1 MKTYKQ
7 RTESILRKTKTRKR
21 KRALVTTGIVSL
33 GLAVATFGLVLF
45 LPYNTAA
52 PSVEQYKNSEYYAV
66 IKKLND
72 ITYKKPAYKNNFEKW
87 TASLVGLFSLKG
99 AVGNNDMAM
108 APEDMNS
115 AAETLPMASGAADNA
130 TAGAPTTDKDEAE
143 GSENGSSAGEYEE
156 TTDNQVQ
163 GVIEADL
170 LKRTDKYAFYLTK
183 KGYKTWNEEGGY
195 YKTKE
200 NGHLLRVYSIAGADS
215 ELVTEFT
222 IGEEGDL
229 LFSTASEM
237 YLSQDATRLTVIC
250 PCYTYETVKEYK
262 YKVQRSYT
270 AVVSLDI
277 GDVTNVT
284 EVGRTY
290 LSGAYVSSRLVNGEL
305 LVINS
310 YSVANPDFDDESTF
324 LPQYGDLNDMQSVA
338 AEDVVCSDIAT
349 TAKYTVVS
357 EIDEKTLE
365 VTGSAALLSYSQEVY
380 VSETNLFLTQSY
392 VNRTECGLGKYEDI
406 SMTEISCVSYAGEG
420 LEVKGT
426 FSVEGTVK
434 NQYSMDE
441 YEGVLRVATTYRKTV
456 YQERVNGDHSW
467 FSTISSETNANLYCI
482 GLTDFQTV
490 GKVEKFAPE
499 NETVESVRFNGT
511 KAYVCTA
518 VVITL
523 TDPVFAFDLSDMS
536 NITWTDTG
544 VIDGYSTSLVDFG
557 DGYLVGVGYNDRWQL
572 KIEVYV
578 ERDGSVE
585 SAAVYELDA
594 EFSESYKSYLID
606 RKNGLIGLGVTAYV
620 SDVGYENAYLVLTF
634 EDGRFTETALI
645 PHEGTP
651 DVKRAFYE
659 DGYLYLFGAKF
670 KAVEWELA

>member
-7 RTESILRKTKTRKR
+7 RTDSILQKAKTKQRKR
-21 KRALVTTGIVSL
+21 KAALVGIGAAGIS
-33 GLAVATFGLVLF
+33 VAATVLGLVLF

-52 PSVEQYKNSEYYAV
+52 PSVAQYKDSDYYNV
-66 IKKLND
+66 IKRLNE
-72 ITYKKPAYKNNFEKW
+72 ITYEAPRYKNNFEKW
-87 TASLVGLFSLKG
+87 TASLGGLFSLKDMVMG
-99 AVGNNDMAM
+99 GDMAV

-115 AAETLPMASGAADNA
+115 DTEMAPGAIDKP
-130 TAGAPTTDKDEAE
+130 TAGAPTTDNDAAG
-143 GSENGSSAGEYEE
+143 GSGNDNSTGEYEE

-170 LKRTDKYAFYLTK
+170 LKRTNKYAFYLTA
-183 KGYKTWNEEGGY
+183 KGYGTWSEDGGY

-222 IGEEGDL
+222 IEEDG
-229 LFSTASEM
+229 LFFSAASEM
-237 YLSQDATRLTVIC
+237 YLSEDATRLTVIS
-250 PCYTYETVKEYK
+250 PCYTYETLEGRWGYK
-262 YKVQRSYT
+262 MNRPYT
-270 AVVSLDI
+270 AVISLDI

-290 LSGAYVSSRLVNGEL
+290 LSGSYVSSRLVDGEL

-310 YSVANPDFDDESTF
+310 YSVSDPDFGDESTF
-324 LPQYGDLNDMQSVA
+324 LPQYGALNDMQSVA

-349 TAKYTVVS
+349 TAKYTVVN
-357 EIDEKTLE
+357 EINEKTLA

-392 VNRTECGLGKYEDI
+392 VNRKELGLGKYEGI

-426 FSVEGTVK
+426 FSVNGTVK

-456 YQERVNGDHSW
+456 SQERSSGNYSW
-467 FSTISSETNANLYCI
+467 LSTISSETNANLYCI

-490 GKVEKFAPE
+490 GMVENFAPE

-518 VVITL
+518 VVITF

-544 VIDGYSTSLVDFG
+544 VIEGYSTSLVDFG
-557 DGYLVGVGYNDRWQL
+557 DGYLVGIGYNDKQQL

-578 ERDGSVE
+578 EAENSVE
-585 SAAVYELDA
+585 SVAVYELDA
-594 EFSESYKSYLID
+594 DFSEDYKSYLID
-606 RKNGLIGLGVTAYV
+606 RKNGLIGLGVAAYV
-620 SDVGYENAYLVLTF
+620 SGVGYEDAYLVLSF
-634 EDGRFTETALI
+634 EDGRFTETVLI
-645 PHEGTP
+645 PHKGASA
-651 DVKRAFYE
+651 VKRAFYE
-659 DGYLYLFGAKF
+659 EGYLYVFGAEF
-670 KAVEWELA
+670 KAVELSLA